1 MNGSYDFILAG
12 IVLVILGIFPCIR
25 CFKRSQIDSSNQ
37 TSNIEDGVENN
48 EFEEIEIAE
57 QEIEPEIETEVV
69 FQIEMNPNAPPPD
82 YNEIEYNSTA
92 IPKRSYV
99 TSSSSLPA
107 YEDI

>member
-1 MNGSYDFILAG
+1 MRWPPAPGHRNYQYDSA
-12 IVLVILGIFPCIR
+12 
-25 CFKRSQIDSSNQ
+25 
-37 TSNIEDGVENN
+37 EEEVENHG
-48 EFEEIEIAE
+48 FEEIEITE
-57 QEIEPEIETEVV
+57 REIETEIV
-69 FQIEMNPNAPPPD
+69 FQIEMDPNAPPPD